1 MISLAEG
8 VLLCREE
15 SKIKE
20 NKDAKCREHDWIMK
34 VLVSAPRVV
43 STMSVS
49 HKNVLEFL

>member
-1 MISLAEG
+1 MLKVSCFAEKNPR
-8 VLLCREE
+8 L
-15 SKIKE
+15 IKE
-20 NKDAKCREHDWIMK
+20 NKGAKCREHDWIMK